1 MIGPLNILRHM
12 NVWEAVAHKDGDGGG
27 GGGGGDSGGDSGSS
41 SKGKFEDSRSE
52 LEAKGYTVSDDGK
65 SVYNDNGQVAGEG
78 WSGSRTVD
86 DIVSG
91 GGGDSG
97 DSGGGETFGQAFA
110 RERAAKGPGQTFT
123 WNGQVYTTNTAEEE
137 QAAAD
142 AQAEANRKAY
152 SKPRWKRTAK
162 PAPPQKLRL

>member
-1 MIGPLNILRHM
+1 MTGPWNILRHV
-12 NVWEAVAHKDGDGGG
+12 NIWSAVTRKDGDGGG
-27 GGGGGDSGGDSGSS
+27 GGGNDNDSGSS

-65 SVYNDNGQVAGEG
+65 SVYNDNGQVASEG

-91 GGGDSG
+91 GGGGGGG
-97 DSGGGETFGQAFA
+97 DSGGGQSFREAFA
-110 RERAAKGPGQTFT
+110 AARASKRPRSDVYMERPSLHHQHCGGKNRPPRMHRQRP
-123 WNGQVYTTNTAEEE
+123 TA
-137 QAAAD
+137 
-142 AQAEANRKAY
+142 RLY

-162 PAPPQKLRL
+162 PAQPQKLRL